1 MVYKVRVYGDP
12 ALRENT
18 EVVTDFD
25 ENLRDLVDNMIE
37 TMFEDNGIGLAA
49 PQIGISKKI
58 AVIDLS
64 FGEEI
69 GNVMTLINPEILEKE
84 GKCSLEEGC
93 LSVPGIY
100 EEVLRPE
107 NVRVRYQ
114 DINGNELEKDID
126 GLLSRVIQHESDHL
140 EGVLF
145 VDRLSAV
152 KRNLLVKTLRSL
164 AEEGGSD

>member
-1 MVYKVRVYGDP
+1 MVYKVRIYGDP
-12 ALRENT
+12 ALREDT
-18 EVVTDFD
+18 EVVTEFD
-25 ENLRDLVDNMIE
+25 KNLRDLVDNMIE
-37 TMFEDNGIGLAA
+37 TMYEDNGIGLAA

-84 GKCSLEEGC
+84 GKCSIEEGC
-93 LSVPGIY
+93 LSVPRIY
-100 EEVLRPE
+100 EEILRPE
-107 NVRVRYQ
+107 SVRVRYQ
-114 DINGNELEKDID
+114 DIDGNELERDED
-126 GLLSRVIQHESDHL
+126 GLLARIIQHESDHL

-152 KRNLLVKTLRSL
+152 KRNLLAKTLRSL
-164 AEEGGSD
+164 AEEGSSD

>member
-69 GNVMTLINPEILEKE
+69 GNVMTLINPEILKKE

>member
-37 TMFEDNGIGLAA
+37 TMFEDNGVGLAA

-69 GNVMTLINPEILEKE
+69 GNVMTLINPEILETE
-84 GKCSLEEGC
+84 GKCSIEEGC

-100 EEVLRPE
+100 EGVLRPE

-152 KRNLLVKTLRSL
+152 KRNLLAKTLRSL

>member
-1 MVYKVRVYGDP
+1 MVYKVRIYGDP

-18 EVVTDFD
+18 EAVTEFD
-25 ENLRDLVDNMIE
+25 ENLRDLVGNMIE
-37 TMFEDNGIGLAA
+37 TMFKDNGIGLAA

-69 GNVMTLINPEILEKE
+69 GKVMTLINPEILEVE
-84 GKCSLEEGC
+84 SKCSFEEGC

-100 EEVLRPE
+100 EQVLRPE
-107 NVRVRYQ
+107 SVRVRYQ
-114 DINGNELEKDID
+114 NINGDELEKDVD
-126 GLLSRVIQHESDHL
+126 GLLARVIQHESDHL
-140 EGVLF
+140 GGVLF

-152 KRNLLVKTLRSL
+152 KRNLLAKTLRSL
-164 AEEGGSD
+164 AEGGDSN